1 MAEITDNS
9 VEILGQDLIEVAI
22 DPAPVIEIDVEPAPV
37 IEIEVFPGGIILQQ
51 GEGSLSLQYQL
62 ILSRLTSQPQ
72 LYRELTYTGG
82 NLTAIDAWSTSA
94 KVLKIFETRFTYTG
108 ENLTRKVLTD
118 VQAGTIL
125 TVTYGYTGS
134 DLTSINEIFS

>member
-1 MAEITDNS
+1 MAEIVDTS
-9 VEILGQDLIEVAI
+9 VEILGRDLIEVSI
-22 DPAPVIEIDVEPAPV
+22 NPQSIVEIEVEPSPV

-62 ILSRLTSQPQ
+62 MLSRLTAQPQ
-72 LYRELTYTGG
+72 LYRELTYASG
-82 NLTAIDAWSTSA
+82 NLTAIDAWSTPA

-118 VQAGTIL
+118 VQSGIIL

-134 DLTSINEIFS
+134 DLTSINEVFS